1 MDKDSLISDIKNKL
15 VVTLNLQEIGADAIE
30 NDTPLFS
37 EDGLGLDSV
46 DALELVIM
54 VEREYGVSVEDK
66 DEAAKVFASPEALA
80 DYIIAAKK

>member
-1 MDKDSLISDIKNKL
+1 
-15 VVTLNLQEIGADAIE
+15 
-30 NDTPLFS
+30 
-37 EDGLGLDSV
+37 
-46 DALELVIM
+46 M